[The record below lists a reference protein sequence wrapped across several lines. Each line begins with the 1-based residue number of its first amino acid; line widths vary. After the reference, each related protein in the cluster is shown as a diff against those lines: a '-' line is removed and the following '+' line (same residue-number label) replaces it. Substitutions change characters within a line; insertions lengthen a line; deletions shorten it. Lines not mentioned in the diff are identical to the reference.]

1 MRPLRVIRTS
11 CNLDVQAA
19 ASHRKLP
26 PTLCVPEGRLRVD
39 RRRMQ
44 IDDRQAATPVWHSP
58 AFGRWLPFVNVFFR
72 VRWNPCDFKSH
83 RGARHRPGGLR
94 YVSSKLAAT
103 CRFDSPSFVVVLKH
117 HSTQENDDAIHHHSP
132 SERRQ

>member
-1 MRPLRVIRTS
+1 LKQRWLERLHRVDLSRSSSARLRPLRVIRTN
-11 CNLDVQAA
+11 CNFDVQAA

-58 AFGRWLPFVNVFFR
+58 AFGRCLPFVNVFFR
-72 VRWNPCDFKSH
+72 YAGIPVISSLTEALGIGLVGCDTNH
-83 RGARHRPGGLR
+83 RNWPQLVDSTALR
-94 YVSSKLAAT
+94 SSW
-103 CRFDSPSFVVVLKH
+103 S
-117 HSTQENDDAIHHHSP
+117 
-132 SERRQ
+132 